1 MRHVLQ
7 LPEKVKGAFYSFH
20 ELIIIIII
28 MIIIIIIIIII
39 ITIIISDFNKNITI
53 NYKIKKKKG

>member
-1 MRHVLQ
+1 MQ

-20 ELIIIIII
+20 EP
-28 MIIIIIIIIII
+28 IIIIIIIIII